1 MRCNKGVFIVWTG
14 RGVYP
19 QAALPS
25 TIEGK
30 VNGNGG
36 ALSDS
41 EGLASLEADEGA
53 HYGLERAAEQFRIRR
68 RHSWCSKILY
78 YVVRTV
84 DLSRGEGTRYEKRHG
99 YTTLFLSGS
108 ESSVPE
114 KA

>member
-1 MRCNKGVFIVWTG
+1 V
-14 RGVYP
+14 
-19 QAALPS
+19 ALPS

-41 EGLASLEADEGA
+41 EGLASLEAGEGA
-53 HYGLERAAEQFRIRR
+53 HCGLERAAEQFRIRR

-99 YTTLFLSGS
+99 YHFISIGFRIISPRKSIKLG
-108 ESSVPE
+108 
-114 KA
+114 